1 MMSTA
6 KNRDILCAS
15 SSSISSSSLCLCV
28 SSSLR
33 CLPPPSSILSC
44 DEHGDVRR
52 PPPPY
57 ERWDFGSDLI
67 TSEDWTRRSGAHTFS
82 VHAPPAVCL
91 PAAET
96 NLLFTPDRS
105 IDRSPAI
112 CLSSSGPALLH
123 ASSIPFLLPPSSIP
137 LEHTTHITH
146 DTRMRD
152 TWMLKIRPRE
162 LKLDRTARI
171 SLHCS
176 IKMITHTKLN
186 MHCVLH

>member
-1 MMSTA
+1 MSFMMSTA

-67 TSEDWTRRSGAHTFS
+67 TSEDWTRRLGAHTFS

-112 CLSSSGPALLH
+112 FLAHPVLRYCMHRLSPFFFLRLQFLSSTRHTS
-123 ASSIPFLLPPSSIP
+123 
-137 LEHTTHITH
+137 HTTHACV
-146 DTRMRD
+146 TRG
-152 TWMLKIRPRE
+152 
-162 LKLDRTARI
+162 
-171 SLHCS
+171 C
-176 IKMITHTKLN
+176 
-186 MHCVLH
+186 